1 MQDALWKMPAAAQ
14 AEAVRSAE
22 ISGVELV
29 DTHLDRIGEVNP
41 KVNPVTQ
48 LLAERAREAAAQM
61 DRRRAAGDM
70 LGPLAGVVPADARPG
85 LHRAAGRAGAGVA

>member
-29 DTHLDRIGEVNP
+29 DSHLDRIGEVNP
-41 KVNPVTQ
+41 KVNPDVA
-48 LLAERAREAAAQM
+48 LRSRPAEGGFKRPSISACPDAES
-61 DRRRAAGDM
+61 AAG
-70 LGPLAGVVPADARPG
+70 
-85 LHRAAGRAGAGVA
+85 GRS